1 MTGCRRLS
9 AVLAPFAL
17 LLIAAANPATET
29 VHKVEEGE
37 TLKGIANRAK
47 VPLVV
52 IAEANGLIEPYV
64 VKLGHTLK
72 IPRQHIHVVKPGETG
87 FAIAYRYGVP
97 FKQIALA
104 NSLPDDGTIKVGQ
117 KMIIPAV
124 FDTQTASSGSIKP
137 PREPHFRLPS
147 TGNLLLGW
155 QRRADGGGHDG
166 IDFAVNTGD
175 MIRAAA
181 SGTVIFAGN
190 ESKRFGKL
198 VVIDHGNG
206 WQTAYG
212 HLMQVDVSKGNIVKS
227 GERVGLGGQSG
238 VATRPEL
245 HFEIRRD
252 GKAVDPTAKL
262 ALKTRG

>member
-1 MTGCRRLS
+1 MILRRRL
-9 AVLAPFAL
+9 AAALAPFAL
-17 LLIAAANPATET
+17 LLAAAADPATET
-29 VHKVEEGE
+29 IHKVEEGE
-37 TLKGIANRAK
+37 TLKGIANRAN

-52 IAEANGLIEPYV
+52 IAEANGLADPYV
-64 VKLGHTLK
+64 VKLGQMLK
-72 IPRQHIHVVKPGETG
+72 IPRQRVHVVKPGETG

-104 NSLPDDGTIKVGQ
+104 NSLPDDGTVKIGQ
-117 KMIIPAV
+117 KLIIPAI
-124 FDTQTASSGSIKP
+124 FEASASSSGNAKP
-137 PREPHFRLPS
+137 PREPHFSLPT
-147 TGNLLLGW
+147 TGKILLGW

-166 IDFAVNTGD
+166 IDFAIAKGD
-175 MIRAAA
+175 MVRAAA
-181 SGTVIFAGN
+181 SGTVIFAGD
-190 ESKRFGKL
+190 EPKRFGKL

-212 HLMQVDVSKGNIVKS
+212 HLMQVTVTKGNTVKA

-245 HFEIRRD
+245 HFEIRRN

-262 ALKTRG
+262 GLKTGG